1 MLPRLMQPQR
11 IDELY
16 ARGADRGEPVVSFE
30 FFPPKS
36 ADADA
41 QLEDAL
47 RKLRP
52 LGPAYVSVTYG
63 AGGSTREKTVDLVG
77 RIRREWG
84 LLPMAHL
91 TCVGATRDEIG
102 GVLSRLHAIG
112 IENVLALRGDPPKGA
127 AKFEATAGG
136 FRYASELAAFVRKD
150 GRFAVGGACYPEGH
164 PETRDVAA
172 GVAHL
177 KQKVDAGARFLL
189 TQLFFDPR
197 AYFDFAARARAAG
210 ITVPIVPGVMP
221 VTNVDQLER
230 FTSMCGASIPP
241 DLRER
246 LDRVRD
252 DPQVVMNV
260 GVDHATWQCEQLLRG
275 GAPGI
280 HFYTLNKSPSA
291 RAVFENLRHR
301 RLVPRGP

>member
-1 MLPRLMQPQR
+1 MQPKPTITR

-16 ARGADRGEPVVSFE
+16 ARGAARGEPVVSFE

-36 ADADA
+36 VDADA
-41 QLEDAL
+41 QLDDAL
-47 RKLRP
+47 RKLQP
-52 LGPAYVSVTYG
+52 LAPAFVSVTYG
-63 AGGSTREKTVDLVG
+63 AGGSTREKTVELVG
-77 RIRREWG
+77 RIRRDWE
-84 LLPMAHL
+84 LRPMAHL
-91 TCVGATRDEIG
+91 TCVGATRAELG
-102 GVLSRLHAIG
+102 GVLDRLHAAG

-127 AKFEATAGG
+127 TTFAATEGG
-136 FRYASELAAFVRKD
+136 FRYANELAAFVRDD
-150 GRFAVGGACYPEGH
+150 GRFSIGGACYPEGH
-164 PETRDVAA
+164 PETRDLAA

-177 KQKVDAGARFLL
+177 KQKVDAGAQFLL
-189 TQLFFDPR
+189 TQLFFDPQV
-197 AYFDFAARARAAG
+197 YFAFVGRARAAG

-230 FTSMCGASIPP
+230 FTTMCGASIPP

-252 DPQVVMNV
+252 DAQVVMNV
-260 GVDHATWQCEQLLRG
+260 GIDHATAQCEQLLRG

-301 RLVPRGP
+301 GLVPRGR